1 MTGVLEGIRV
11 LVVEDEYLVAIL
23 IEEILESAGCVVMG
37 PIPRLPEA
45 LDAAHHDNCDAAVLD
60 VNLAGQRIDPVAD
73 ALSERNV
80 PFMFVTGYGASALPG
95 EYAERPHICKPF
107 RMAELLGALSSV
119 VKPPIHEAALG
130 VR

>member
-1 MTGVLEGIRV
+1 MTAPLEGVRV

-80 PFMFVTGYGASALPG
+80 PFMFVTGYGANALPG
-95 EYAERPHICKPF
+95 EYAERTLIHKPF
-107 RMAELLGALSSV
+107 RMADLLSAVSSLM
-119 VKPPIHEAALG
+119 KASIHTTVHPG
-130 VR
+130 

>member
-1 MTGVLEGIRV
+1 MTDELKGVRV

-23 IEEILESAGCVVMG
+23 IEEILESAGCIVMG

-60 VNLAGQRIDPVAD
+60 VNLAGERIDPVAD

-80 PFMFVTGYGASALPG
+80 PFLFVTGYGANALPR
-95 EYAERPHICKPF
+95 EYAERPHVCKPF
-107 RMAELLGALSSV
+107 RMADLLCTLSSV
-119 VKPPIHEAALG
+119 VKPTIQKAAYPG
-130 VR
+130 